1 MSSLSSGLGV
11 SRSVGLCAAL
21 ALLGSS
27 GCLSQSYE
35 VSVAE
40 LERLT
45 ELPEQ
50 ERGERVQ
57 VTQQTSL
64 GNDVDDADAAAL
76 YVDVDALLLLDDGRQ
91 GRPHEGRSHE
101 GRRRRSS
108 SEVHEE
114 SDEGDDDDDA
124 AEALATAV
132 VVVAAA
138 ATAAVTVGITEGAR
152 FDGWMRVPDE
162 QPVLLIGT
170 SGRRQWK
177 RLETLTRTDLQS
189 VDHAVLPDVGGELQR
204 LERRPLDRA
213 GFVYQLE
220 FGAEPAPLELSSLA
234 LSGRGSIGFMPAQR
248 FGLLV
253 GAAFSTARGEEAP
266 EGASSTLS
274 FDHRVF
280 LQAEA
285 WPASRGRI
293 HAGPYVEVG
302 YAWAHADEPVGSR
315 AAEGPMLAL
324 GAALQVDW
332 TTRLALTL
340 RGGAAWLPSI
350 DPGAAL
356 ASGGYRLSPA
366 VTVGLSI
373 Y

>member
-1 MSSLSSGLGV
+1 L
-11 SRSVGLCAAL
+11 VGLCGAVV
-21 ALLGSS
+21 LLSCW

-45 ELPEQ
+45 ELPAE

-64 GNDVDDADAAAL
+64 GSEVSAAPAARLSSDAD
-76 YVDVDALLLLDDGRQ
+76 LLLLRVDDERGNPSER
-91 GRPHEGRSHE
+91 R
-101 GRRRRSS
+101 RRRRSHDARV
-108 SEVHEE
+108 EVV
-114 SDEGDDDDDA
+114 DDDDA
-124 AEALATAV
+124 ADALATAV

-138 ATAAVTVGITEGAR
+138 AVAAVTVGATEGAR
-152 FDGWMRVPDE
+152 FDGWMEVPE
-162 QPVLLIGT
+162 AHPVLLVGD
-170 SGRRQWK
+170 GGVRRWK
-177 RLETLTRTDLQS
+177 RLETMTSADLRS
-189 VDHAVLPDVGGELQR
+189 VDHAVLPDFAGDLRR
-204 LERRPLDRA
+204 LERRRLDRV

-220 FGAEPAPLELSSLA
+220 LGAEPAPVELSSLA
-234 LSGRGSIGFMPAQR
+234 VSGRGGLGFMPDQR
-248 FGLLV
+248 YGFLL
-253 GAAFSTARGEEAP
+253 GAAFSTARGNEAS
-266 EGASSTLS
+266 GRDSSTLS

-285 WPASRGRI
+285 WPVSAGRW
-293 HAGPYVEVG
+293 HLGPYVELG
-302 YAWAHADEPVGSR
+302 YAWALVDDPLGNR

-324 GAALQVDW
+324 GAAVQVEC

-340 RGGAAWLPSI
+340 RGGVAWLPSI
-350 DPGAAL
+350 DPSATL

-366 VTVGLSI
+366 LTLGLGI

>member
-1 MSSLSSGLGV
+1 MPTV
-11 SRSVGLCAAL
+11 SPLVGLCAAVV
-21 ALLGSS
+21 LLSS
-27 GCLSQSYE
+27 WGCLSQSYE

-45 ELPEQ
+45 ELPAE

-64 GNDVDDADAAAL
+64 GSDVSDVEAARLSSDVD
-76 YVDVDALLLLDDGRQ
+76 VLLLLTDDDRGSR
-91 GRPHEGRSHE
+91 HERR
-101 GRRRRSS
+101 RRRRSDDAPV
-108 SEVHEE
+108 EV
-114 SDEGDDDDDA
+114 DDDGDDDA
-124 AEALATAV
+124 AAALATAV

-138 ATAAVTVGITEGAR
+138 AAAAVTVGITEGAR
-152 FDGWMRVPDE
+152 FDGWMQVPE
-162 QPVLLIGT
+162 EHPVLLVGE
-170 SGRRQWK
+170 GGVRQWR
-177 RLETLTRTDLQS
+177 RLETLTHADLRS
-189 VDHAVLPDVGGELQR
+189 VDHAVFPDFAGDLRR

-220 FGAEPAPLELSSLA
+220 FGAEPAPVEISSLA
-234 LSGRGSIGFMPAQR
+234 VSGRGGLGFMPDQR
-248 FGLLV
+248 YGFLL
-253 GAAFSTARGEEAP
+253 GAAFSTARGN
-266 EGASSTLS
+266 EGSAGESSTLS

-285 WPASRGRI
+285 WPVSAGRW
-293 HAGPYVEVG
+293 HLGPYVELG
-302 YAWAHADEPVGSR
+302 YAWALADAPIGSR

-324 GAALQVDW
+324 GAALQVEC

-350 DPGAAL
+350 DPGSAL
-356 ASGGYRLSPA
+356 ASGGYRLSPG
-366 VTVGLSI
+366 VTLGLGI